1 MPTDVSCGIADVT
14 ESAGYFA
21 YDSNSHT
28 CSQEQIF
35 SPIRIRKTGQ
45 VSMGFEIAEMS
56 PDMTL
61 GTFGNFHVGATRSE
75 LDPYFSQFGGDDGK
89 IWMEETDF
97 QIVANNLGTET
108 NIRKTNRGNITR
120 VHTSGLRGPLM
131 IGGFG
136 TDLADK
142 PVPCMPGKPFQFDA
156 SAIGDRTLW
165 KTGPVNLM
173 WDYERKVWSGGPQI
187 LCGVAK
193 ENITAPQNP
202 CEPTQFDVA
211 VFRSGTETGYDDLSN
226 KHICETI
233 TVYNHDVSL
242 SQADVPGYVWV
253 VAVRINYR
261 WVALWV
267 GCPETEDVPTDD
279 DKNVISPDCYD
290 SDCQLGGEEEEDPDE
305 DNPGDPPDGPGDG
318 TATPPQGAGG
328 PETPL
333 SDPDMDF
340 ESP

>member
-21 YDSNSHT
+21 YDTNSHSS
-28 CSQEQIF
+28 SQEQIF
-35 SPIRIRKTGQ
+35 SPIRVRKSGQ
-45 VSMGFEIAEMS
+45 VAMGFEITSTS
-56 PDMTL
+56 PDATL
-61 GTFGNFHVGATRSE
+61 GTFDNFHVGATRSE
-75 LDPYFSQFGGDDGK
+75 LDPYFSQFGGDDGTTW
-89 IWMEETDF
+89 IEETDF

-108 NIRKTNRGNITR
+108 NIRKTNRSNITR

-131 IGGFG
+131 LAGFG

-142 PVPCMPGKPFQFDA
+142 PVPHNGEPFEFDSA
-156 SAIGDRTLW
+156 AIGDRTKW
-165 KTGPVNLM
+165 KTGPVSLL

-193 ENITAPQNP
+193 EKITAPQNP
-202 CEPTQFDVA
+202 CAPTQFDVA
-211 VFRSGTETGYDDLSN
+211 VFRSATETGYGDLSN

-242 SQADVPGYVWV
+242 SQPDVPGYVWV

-261 WVALWV
+261 WIPLWV
-267 GCPETEDVPTDD
+267 GCPEIEDVPTDD
-279 DKNVISPDCYD
+279 DGNVIPPACYEQDCE
-290 SDCQLGGEEEEDPDE
+290 LGGEEDEDPDQN
-305 DNPGDPPDGPGDG
+305 NPGDPPDGPGGG
-318 TATPPQGAGG
+318 TAEPPQGAGG
-328 PETPL
+328 PETPPEA
-333 SDPDMDF
+333 PDIDF